1 MRRVIALLAW
11 TALVLTPLVSSA
23 QIGGGGS
30 IQGLVL
36 DTSNLAVPGATV
48 LATNVATG
56 INTTAQTTSAGVY
69 ALRPLPPGEY
79 RVTVSLAGF
88 QTVTREG
95 IIVDALGVVGL
106 NITLQ
111 VGGITQGVEVTASA
125 PLLATADA
133 RLGQTIR
140 NDVYTALPL
149 VMNTGG
155 PRDPTAF
162 MFLMPGVQSIG
173 RWGNVM
179 GGQDFTTD
187 MYVEGI
193 PVTNAVVQGEGRN
206 LSFGVSV
213 DAVDQFQVETS
224 GTAVMFNGQGASNY
238 VVKSGTNAFHGSG
251 FEYLRNKAL
260 DAKSF
265 FATVKPDDNQHEY
278 GGTFGGPIRKN
289 QMFFFVAYD
298 GYRDRRQTAS
308 VLTSIPTM
316 AERNGDFSAL
326 PVTIYD
332 PRTTR
337 PSPNGTGFV
346 RDPFPGNVIPQ
357 DRISSISRYF
367 QSFLPDPTNA
377 ALQNNYL
384 GGSLP
389 IGFNNENLTTKVDL
403 KPTTSQQLSVLFS
416 HGKHSQATLLPWG
429 DQSANGPAA
438 AVYRDAARGRGSDER
453 PGQTHIRSGIEVGE
467 PGERGVLP
475 ALGADFQC
483 DRRWSISD
491 QRRSA
496 GTAGW

>member
-56 INTTAQTTSAGVY
+56 ISTTAQTTSAGVY

-193 PVTNAVVQGEGRN
+193 PDDERRGPGGRPQSVVRHLRRRGR
-206 LSFGVSV
+206 SV
-213 DAVDQFQVETS
+213 PGRDKRNGGDVQRPGRVQLRRQVRDERVPWQRVRVP
-224 GTAVMFNGQGASNY
+224 AEQGARREVVLRDGQAGRQPARVRRDARRPDPQEPDVLLRGLRRVSRPPSDGIRADVDSDDGRAEWRLQRAARHDLRSANDTAQSQRHRLRSRSVSGQRHPAGSDLVHLAILPVVSSRSNQRGAAEQLSRR
-238 VVKSGTNAFHGSG
+238 VAADWLQQR
-251 FEYLRNKAL
+251 E
-260 DAKSF
+260 
-265 FATVKPDDNQHEY
+265 PDYE
-278 GGTFGGPIRKN
+278 GGPEADHESAAIRAVFPW
-289 QMFFFVAYD
+289 QA
-298 GYRDRRQTAS
+298 QS
-308 VLTSIPTM
+308 
-316 AERNGDFSAL
+316 GDA
-326 PVTIYD
+326 
-332 PRTTR
+332 
-337 PSPNGTGFV
+337 
-346 RDPFPGNVIPQ
+346 
-357 DRISSISRYF
+357 
-367 QSFLPDPTNA
+367 
-377 ALQNNYL
+377 
-384 GGSLP
+384 
-389 IGFNNENLTTKVDL
+389 
-403 KPTTSQQLSVLFS
+403 
-416 HGKHSQATLLPWG
+416 LPWG

-438 AVYRDAARGRGSDER
+438 AVYRDAARRRGSDER
-453 PGQTHIRSGIEVGE
+453 PGQAHIRSGIEVGE

-475 ALGADFQC
+475 ALGADFQR
-483 DRRWSISD
+483 DGRWSISD